1 MAWNHIDVVDGD
13 GHVMEDWDAILEY
26 MPDAYR
32 TSSRFKG
39 GGRLFPPLDHLH
51 SGNLHEL
58 VPGAFKQVGPDGWLE
73 FMDDVGIDR
82 AVLYTTGGLA
92 VGKVINGDFAIEI
105 CRAYNDWF
113 SDTYLKR
120 SPLFQGLGLIPMQ
133 EPPGAVSELR
143 RIVEDLGFCG
153 AMLPSTGLKGHLG
166 SKEYW
171 PVYAEADRLGCA
183 IAVHGGAHEG
193 LGMDYLIPYA
203 PINGLGHPFG
213 QMVCFASFVFNGLF
227 DRFPNM
233 RVGFM
238 EGGVAWLQT
247 CLERFDRGWETHI
260 QYDPRG
266 EFIQLKKDEAV
277 SDYVQRHADEGR
289 IFVGCEGTEPTLH
302 QVIEFVGNKPFMFS
316 SDFPHEVNNEYCK
329 HEISEIFDNEYLTDE
344 DKHAVLHG
352 NAERFYG
359 LAPVEENPTSGRGL

>member
-1 MAWNHIDVVDGD
+1 MAWNNIPVVDGD
-13 GHVMEDWDAILEY
+13 GHVMEDWEALLEY
-26 MPDAYR
+26 MPAAYR
-32 TSSRFKG
+32 NSGRFK
-39 GGRLFPPLDHLH
+39 GRLFPPLDHLH
-51 SGNLHEL
+51 SANLHEL
-58 VPGAFKQVGPDGWLE
+58 VPGAFKQVQADGWLE
-73 FMDDVGIDR
+73 FMEDVGIDR

-92 VGKVINGDFAIEI
+92 VGKVINGDFAIDV

-113 SDTYLKR
+113 HDAYLERSDR
-120 SPLFQGLGLIPMQ
+120 FQGLGLIPMQ
-133 EPPGAVSELR
+133 EPQEAVKELA
-143 RIVEDLGFCG
+143 RIVGKLGFCG

-171 PVYAEADRLGCA
+171 PVYAEADRLGCCM
-183 IAVHGGAHEG
+183 AVHGGAHEG
-193 LGMDYLIPYA
+193 LGMDYLTPYA

-213 QMVCFASFVFNGLF
+213 QMVCFAAFVFNGLF

-238 EGGVAWLQT
+238 EGGVGWLQT

-266 EFIQLKKDEAV
+266 DFIRLGAGETV
-277 SDYVQRHADEGR
+277 SAHIARHIQEGR

-302 QVIEFVGNKPFMFS
+302 QVMEFVGNRAFMFS

-329 HEISEIFDNEYLTDE
+329 HEIGEIVANQHLTDD

-352 NAERFYG
+352 NAERFYRLPAG
-359 LAPVEENPTSGRGL
+359 L